1 MRHKGVHSR
10 KKARVVAIVKRE
22 SDDEVRREA
31 VLAEQQR
38 LIEERWKVDKELG
51 GARIDGELARRMRRS
66 LGDRILRLL
75 GHSLSLLFRCR
86 HTKGQ
91 KHTEKDDFL
100 PFNTQSH
107 TERKLNEQTR

>member
-1 MRHKGVHSR
+1 MRSSSAMICLILALDPR
-10 KKARVVAIVKRE
+10 VAIVKRE

-51 GARIDGELARRMRRS
+51 GARIDEELARRMRHS

-86 HTKGQ
+86 HERTKT
-91 KHTEKDDFL
+91 HR
-100 PFNTQSH
+100 
-107 TERKLNEQTR
+107 ER